1 MDFVYNDGGREAAG
15 FRGKKCNDCAVRAIA
30 IVGEFDYRQVYDDLE
45 SIVNELRKKQERPQ
59 TKIANSRRGVP
70 KKVCK
75 KYINDLGWTWTPTM
89 HIGSGCKVHLRAD
102 ELPEG
107 RLVVSTSR
115 HLVAVIDGQIHDTH
129 DPSRGGTRCVYGYYR
144 PPSED
149 TDDTTARYHQ
159 EVAAM
164 RAAAAADR
172 RRGYERTPY

>member
-1 MDFVYNDGGREAAG
+1 MDFIYNDGGREAAG
-15 FRGKKCNDCAVRAIA
+15 FRGKKCKDCAVRALA
-30 IVGEFDYRQVYDDLE
+30 IIGERDYRQVYDDLE
-45 SIVNELRKKQERPQ
+45 SIAQ
-59 TKIANSRRGVP
+59 TKIANSRRGVT
-70 KKVCK
+70 KKVWK
-75 KYINDLGWTWTPTM
+75 KYLNDLGWTWTPTM

-129 DPSRGGTRCVYGYYR
+129 DPSRGGARCVYGYYR